1 MRTSDLRVA
10 LLGIHAE
17 FLRSLMEE
25 EQYAC
30 YPNCLV
36 NLTWNFVHCEMNE
49 TLNWQFLWHTPLE
62 WNNIICIS
70 WLQVHVCED

>member
-1 MRTSDLRVA
+1 ML
-10 LLGIHAE
+10 
-17 FLRSLMEE
+17 
-25 EQYAC
+25 
-30 YPNCLV
+30 PNCLV
-36 NLTWNFVHCEMNE
+36 NLTWTFVNCEMNE